1 VLSGP
6 PSREELLD
14 RARGSGSVPLDL
26 SLGIPADPAP
36 VPGAGPP
43 GEEPGGYP
51 PSAGSEGLRAAAA
64 GYLRRRFGVGVAPD
78 AVAACV
84 GSKEFISTLP
94 LFLRDAGLLAP
105 GRDTVLVPQ
114 LCYPAYENGARLAG
128 FATHRMPA
136 DGDHRM
142 RPDLL
147 PAAVRDRA
155 LCVWVNSPS
164 NPTGALE
171 PLDTLID
178 WGRRYGVLVLSDE
191 AYAESTWS
199 RAPQTALTHGTAGVL
214 AVHTLSKR
222 SNSPGLRVGFY
233 AGDRDVVQ
241 RLVVRRRAAGLM
253 AGTAAQRSAAY
264 LLADDEHARVQYDR
278 GATRVVDLV
287 RLLTDRGVAA
297 HRPDGGFFLW
307 TAAPGGDGDAWA
319 RDLATRAGIVV
330 MPGSAYGPAGRSH
343 VRIAA
348 VRDIAEIAPRAGALG
363 PTGSDRRKCAH
374 V

>member
-1 VLSGP
+1 VLSSP
-6 PSREELLD
+6 PSREELLVL
-14 RARGSGSVPLDL
+14 ARGSGSAPLDL

-36 VPGAGPP
+36 VPGGGPP
-43 GEEPGGYP
+43 GDEPGGYP
-51 PSAGSEGLRAAAA
+51 PSAGTEALRTAAA
-64 GYLRRRFGVGVAPD
+64 GYLRRRFGVALEPD

-94 LFLRDAGLLAP
+94 LFLRDAGLVPP

-136 DGDHRM
+136 DDDHRM

-164 NPTGALE
+164 NPTGVLE
-171 PLDTLID
+171 HLDTLVA

-199 RAPQTALTHGTAGVL
+199 GPPQTVLTHGAAGVL

-233 AGDRDVVQ
+233 AGDPAVVG
-241 RLVVRRRAAGLM
+241 RLVSRRREAGMM
-253 AGTAAQRSAAY
+253 AGATAQRSAAY
-264 LLADDEHARVQYDR
+264 LLADDEHARAQYDR
-278 GATRVVDLV
+278 GAARVADLV
-287 RLLTDRGVAA
+287 RLLADRGVRVR
-297 HRPDGGFFLW
+297 RPDGGFFVW
-307 TAAPGGDGDAWA
+307 TPAPGGDGDAWA
-319 RDLATRAGIVV
+319 RELAGRAGIVV
-330 MPGSAYGPAGRSH
+330 MPGSSYGPAGRAH

-348 VRDIAEIAPRAGALG
+348 VRDIAEITARAGAWG
-363 PTGSDRRKCAH
+363 PPQSDQRRGAH